1 LIKKKR
7 LLIKLDQGRAE
18 PDVETMDL
26 LDFSRFVS
34 NIKVGKGFFGFITQ
48 ENFIYDGYI
57 LLVYIFKKIYIHGK
71 KRSSLTPIPRR
82 IMVGIQPKKHTVVE
96 KLF

>member
-1 LIKKKR
+1 MIKKKR

-34 NIKVGKGFFGFITQ
+34 NIKVGKGFVGFITQ
-48 ENFIYDGYI
+48 ENFIYDVTSY
-57 LLVYIFKKIYIHGK
+57 
-71 KRSSLTPIPRR
+71 
-82 IMVGIQPKKHTVVE
+82 
-96 KLF
+96 